1 MLRYFHLTFPSKKI
15 LGPPRDNAY
24 SFLASLLAI
33 GLFYFAAH
41 SCVPFILVSMLSD
54 VEISGLSFSMAI
66 DLFAVRASVP
76 ISQPALPTVY
86 CQLCSRLHHRP
97 FHFVA
102 SLSRRLR
109 DVTAHNCLIFLQL
122 RSWEFNFLDEL
133 PMVFLSSSFSGLVT
147 AEAGFDYFEASLP
160 PIHLYIHGF
169 VAHGIDIFL
178 ELYQIHFLWHR
189 YGCPTFCD
197 FADD

>member
-1 MLRYFHLTFPSKKI
+1 MRSIY
-15 LGPPRDNAY
+15 LGA
-24 SFLASLLAI
+24 
-33 GLFYFAAH
+33 
-41 SCVPFILVSMLSD
+41 D

-66 DLFAVRASVP
+66 YLFAAHASVP
-76 ISQPALPTVY
+76 IFQSALPTVY
-86 CQLCSRLHHRP
+86 CQRYSWLHHRP
-97 FHFVA
+97 FHCVA

-133 PMVFLSSSFSGLVT
+133 PMAFLSSSYTVALLFSGLVT

-178 ELYQIHFLWHR
+178 ELHQRCISLASLPLSYIV
-189 YGCPTFCD
+189 
-197 FADD
+197 

>member
-41 SCVPFILVSMLSD
+41 SCVPFILVSLLSD

-66 DLFAVRASVP
+66 DLFAVRASVS
-76 ISQPALPTVY
+76 ISQSALPTVY
-86 CQLCSRLHHRP
+86 CQLCSRLHHRS

-122 RSWEFNFLDEL
+122 RNWEFNFLDEL
-133 PMVFLSSSFSGLVT
+133 PTAFLSLSFSGLVT

-160 PIHLYIHGF
+160 PIHLYIHDF

-189 YGCPTFCD
+189 CRCLIFCD
-197 FADD
+197 SADD

>member
-1 MLRYFHLTFPSKKI
+1 MRSIY
-15 LGPPRDNAY
+15 LG
-24 SFLASLLAI
+24 
-33 GLFYFAAH
+33 FAA
-41 SCVPFILVSMLSD
+41 D

-66 DLFAVRASVP
+66 NLFAVRVYFP
-76 ISQPALPTVY
+76 ITQSALPTIY

-133 PMVFLSSSFSGLVT
+133 PMVFLSSSFSGRVT

-178 ELYQIHFLWHR
+178 ELYQRFIFSGIVTAVLYSVILPTVNPAAVHHR
-189 YGCPTFCD
+189 LILATQILVWMYVLLVVLFSPHTI
-197 FADD
+197 A